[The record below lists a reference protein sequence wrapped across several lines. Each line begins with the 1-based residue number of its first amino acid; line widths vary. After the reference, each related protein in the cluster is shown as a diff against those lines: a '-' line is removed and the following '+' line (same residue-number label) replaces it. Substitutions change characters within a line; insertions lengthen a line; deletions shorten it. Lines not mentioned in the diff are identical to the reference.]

1 MHINQ
6 LKDSKFLKK
15 EDCGAG
21 ILVTIKGL
29 TEENMAM
36 ENAAPEMRW
45 CLHFNEDCKPMTLN
59 STNAQIIASIVGSEE
74 TDNWA
79 GHKIV
84 LYSDPNI
91 SFGGKLVGGIRVRA
105 PRNQAPKPGAA
116 PTHGILG
123 KPVDRPAAPAPA
135 TQALAEPD
143 PIDGDPSVPF

>member
-15 EDCGAG
+15 EDCGQG

-36 ENAAPEMRW
+36 EGAAPEMKW
-45 CLHFNEDCKPMTLN
+45 CLHFNEVAKPMTLN
-59 STNAQIIASIVGSEE
+59 STNAQIVAGIVKSEE
-74 TDNWA
+74 TDDWV
-79 GHKIV
+79 GHRIV

-105 PRNQAPKPGAA
+105 PRNQPTKP
-116 PTHGILG
+116 
-123 KPVDRPAAPAPA
+123 APAPTPPQPLRGPA
-135 TQALAEPD
+135 TEGGVED
-143 PIDGDPSVPF
+143 SEIPF